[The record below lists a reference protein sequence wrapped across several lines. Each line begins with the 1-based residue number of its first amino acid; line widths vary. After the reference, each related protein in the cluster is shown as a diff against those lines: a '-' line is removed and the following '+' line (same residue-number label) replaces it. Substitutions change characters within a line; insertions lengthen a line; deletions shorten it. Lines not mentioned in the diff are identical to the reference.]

1 MQNDRV
7 RTLLEEAEGRL
18 GMSLSAVIIPALTR
32 ALSGE
37 IERPSWLETPDRWLP
52 LQDWYDR
59 RGVAPGDGVRILA
72 GVLLGEVDGNAYGLV
87 VAPATGVCGPML
99 WRIDH
104 ETKMAEELGGLGE
117 LLGVPPEPHIGPAL
131 PPVPGVPHAPVYV
144 APYAAPAPEEE
155 PLLRVGRRVV
165 HELCDT
171 GALLVN
177 ASWDDERGAHLVAM
191 LVDDA
196 TDIDALVA
204 RLAAQLI
211 DDDGVEDLLATDE
224 ELASCLGRA
233 YATEANAAG

>member
-7 RTLLEEAEGRL
+7 STQLEEAQGRL
-18 GMSLSAVIIPALTR
+18 GMSLSAVILPALTR
-32 ALSGE
+32 ALGE
-37 IERPSWLETPDRWLP
+37 DVERPTWLDTPDRWLP

-59 RGVAPGDGVRILA
+59 NGVGPDDGVRILT
-72 GVLLGEVDGNAYGLV
+72 GVLIGEVEGSAYGLV
-87 VAPATGVCGPML
+87 VAPATGVCSPML
-99 WRIDH
+99 WRVDH

-117 LLGVPPEPHIGPAL
+117 LLGDTASEQHIGPAL
-131 PPVPGVPHAPVYV
+131 PPVPATPYV
-144 APYAAPAPEEE
+144 ATYAAPMPDEA

-177 ASWDDERGAHLVAM
+177 TSWDDERGAHLVAM

-196 TDIDALVA
+196 TDIDTLVA

>member
-18 GMSLSAVIIPALTR
+18 GMSLSAVIIPALSR
-32 ALSGE
+32 VLRGD
-37 IERPSWLETPDRWLP
+37 IERPTWLETPDRWSP

-59 RGVAPGDGVRILA
+59 RGVAAGAGVRILA
-72 GVLLGEVDGNAYGLV
+72 GVLIGEIDGDAYGLV
-87 VAPATGVCGPML
+87 TAPATGVCGPMV

-104 ETKMAEELGGLGE
+104 ETRSAEELGGLGE
-117 LLGVPPEPHIGPAL
+117 LLGDIAAEPQIGPAL
-131 PPVPGVPHAPVYV
+131 PPVPV
-144 APYAAPAPEEE
+144 APYVAAYAAPMPDEA

-177 ASWDDERGAHLVAM
+177 ESWDDERGAHLVAM

-233 YATEANAAG
+233 YSTEANAS